1 MMIMIINFGL
11 AFNQTISELRT
22 YQIAHYTDHTSSVVC
37 MLSATP
43 RNAHFLQMCVGL
55 FLICCIPISIPPLSS
70 LYLPVSPPPSCP
82 QLRSCFSWLPTAI
95 IIVYVSLNCWCFSLF
110 VSRYL
115 SLSIFF
121 SLSAVPIVY
130 GERTT
135 TTKKLWSD
143 CLCVCVIQCL
153 SNMIWKWE
161 RKTYTIKIV
170 IDSNL
175 HII

>member
-70 LYLPVSPPPSCP
+70 LYLPVSPPPLLPSTSFMFQLTFNSHYYCLCIFKLLMFLSICFTISFALYFFLPLCCP
-82 QLRSCFSWLPTAI
+82 YCLWRTNNNNKKTVI
-95 IIVYVSLNCWCFSLF
+95 RLF
-110 VSRYL
+110 VRL
-115 SLSIFF
+115 CNTMPFKHDME
-121 SLSAVPIVY
+121 V
-130 GERTT
+130 RT
-135 TTKKLWSD
+135 KD
-143 CLCVCVIQCL
+143 IY
-153 SNMIWKWE
+153 N
-161 RKTYTIKIV
+161 
-170 IDSNL
+170 
-175 HII
+175 